1 MNGREVGLCDL
12 VVMLFSA
19 LIAGNFLF
27 FFLVV
32 DLISNASSYVASQ
45 RAVWGCF
52 DSSSSLCCFC

>member
-12 VVMLFSA
+12 VVTLFSA
-19 LIAGNFLF
+19 LIAGN
-27 FFLVV
+27 FLVV

>member
-1 MNGREVGLCDL
+1 MQIL